1 MAKIVDSI
9 ASSIESIVNSHNLD
23 LYDIEYEKEGSKM
36 YLRVFLEK
44 TELQDVDIDTCVVIS
59 REINEYLDNNEIN
72 EEEYLLEVSSPGII
86 RKLKTVE
93 HYNKQIGNKIKIK
106 TFKKIDGFETK
117 EIEVILESVNDKGI
131 VVEGKEVLYKEI
143 TKAETTFEF

>member
-9 ASSIESIVNSHNLD
+9 ASSIENIVNSHNLD

-44 TELQDVDIDTCVVIS
+44 TDVQDVDIDTCVVIS

>member
-44 TELQDVDIDTCVVIS
+44 TDVQDVDIDTCVVIS
-59 REINEYLDNNEIN
+59 KEINEFLDNNEIN
-72 EEEYLLEVSSPGII
+72 NEEYLLEVSSPGII
-86 RKLKTVE
+86 RRLKTVD
-93 HYNKQIGNKIKIK
+93 HYKKQIGNTIKIK
-106 TFKKIDGFETK
+106 TFKKIDGFESK
-117 EIEVILESVNDKGI
+117 EVDVNLESVEEDGI
-131 VVEGKEVLYKEI
+131 TIEGKKVLFKEI
-143 TKAETTFEF
+143 SKAETTFEF